1 MKNNDKKI
9 KQLKHNRYIK
19 SVLYGTILSLCIVT
33 SSTAEMVSNSS
44 VKNKTFTKAEFQEC
58 NKNINFLVETEKQI
72 LIQREKLITLQNKI
86 NQLVQDRTNMNKEL
100 DLHNQKSVKQYNQ
113 LNNNIHRLSQQ
124 FNNDGK
130 IFNQDVKQYQSNK
143 KQLITNCHGKQ
154 YYK

>member
-1 MKNNDKKI
+1 MN
-9 KQLKHNRYIK
+9 
-19 SVLYGTILSLCIVT
+19 
-33 SSTAEMVSNSS
+33 
-44 VKNKTFTKAEFQEC
+44 NKTFTKAEFQEC

-86 NQLVQDRTNMNKEL
+86 NQLVQDRTNISKEL

-113 LNNNIHRLSQQ
+113 LNNNIHLLSQQ

-130 IFNQDVKQYQSNK
+130 IFNQDLKQYQSNK
-143 KQLITNCHGKQ
+143 KQLITNCNGKQ